1 MEKRPRRQVGRP
13 SKKKIESATQQ
24 YQVAD
29 IDPHNYD
36 VFETRY
42 RQYMAK
48 PSHTGE
54 KWSVKFGA
62 RSAPVS
68 PKDTSD
74 MDTDEGQMITQK
86 VLQTAL
92 EHERKRQRSQN
103 LQRSRSETDLL
114 YEEIIPEQTVLPG
127 PFESILNKEEK
138 DLEKKGDSTIRAE
151 MTMPK
156 SPIMGEAAQAKSPAQ
171 EETES
176 LVSAMVKDIQAE
188 KERRIE
194 QSPPLE
200 RTIVQADVDFDKRC
214 EEASAKEKDTVKWPP
229 AMVYSITPQTS
240 SGEETYK
247 QYRET
252 PPVLDYYGFSPK
264 VTQSPALFTNAVQG
278 TSAFVVPA
286 KKAITQVKDSDKDSI
301 SGRAPL
307 LLTPAFEEEVEKP
320 LVQTDILTPT
330 KLTKDGNPAV
340 IVKTDSWY
348 DAYKTQYFAV
358 DKVNGTIY
366 AIKED
371 GQWESN
377 RRKGYHRCKHPSYF
391 YVHYPVGR
399 K

>member
-1 MEKRPRRQVGRP
+1 MGRP

-86 VLQTAL
+86 VLRTAL
-92 EHERKRQRSQN
+92 EHERKRQRSQK

-114 YEEIIPEQTVLPG
+114 YEEILPEQTVLPG
-127 PFESILNKEEK
+127 PFESMLNKEEK
-138 DLEKKGDSTIRAE
+138 DLEKRGDSTIRAE

-156 SPIMGEAAQAKSPAQ
+156 LPIMGEVAQAKSPEQ

-188 KERRIE
+188 KERGIE

-200 RTIVQADVDFDKRC
+200 RTIVQAGVDFDKRC
-214 EEASAKEKDTVKWPP
+214 EEASAREKDTVKWPP

-240 SGEETYK
+240 SGEENYR

-264 VTQSPALFTNAVQG
+264 VTQSPALFMNAVQG

-286 KKAITQVKDSDKDSI
+286 KKALTQVKDPDKDSI

-307 LLTPAFEEEVEKP
+307 LLTPAFEEKVEK
-320 LVQTDILTPT
+320 TF
-330 KLTKDGNPAV
+330 
-340 IVKTDSWY
+340 S
-348 DAYKTQYFAV
+348 
-358 DKVNGTIY
+358 
-366 AIKED
+366 
-371 GQWESN
+371 
-377 RRKGYHRCKHPSYF
+377 
-391 YVHYPVGR
+391 
-399 K
+399 